1 MDKSKARR
9 DNKNQSIQNIVN
21 HSQGDKDLVSNLEQV
36 QVVNSKGN
44 SKKDNSLP
52 KNNTRRVL
60 STFLLKRRF
69 LYCQVQVIK
78 SVQ

>member
-1 MDKSKARR
+1 MITLDKSKARR

-44 SKKDNSLP
+44 SKN
-52 KNNTRRVL
+52 
-60 STFLLKRRF
+60 
-69 LYCQVQVIK
+69 QVISLINHNENNNYVNFYKK
-78 SVQ
+78 SKGNN

>member
-1 MDKSKARR
+1 MIILYKSKARR

-44 SKKDNSLP
+44 NKKDNNLP
-52 KNNTRRVL
+52 KHNM
-60 STFLLKRRF
+60 
-69 LYCQVQVIK
+69 I
-78 SVQ
+78 

>member
-1 MDKSKARR
+1 MIILDKSKARR

-36 QVVNSKGN
+36 QVINSKGN

-52 KNNTRRVL
+52 KNNM
-60 STFLLKRRF
+60 
-69 LYCQVQVIK
+69 I
-78 SVQ
+78 

>member
-1 MDKSKARR
+1 MITLDKSKARR

-52 KNNTRRVL
+52 KNNM
-60 STFLLKRRF
+60 
-69 LYCQVQVIK
+69 I
-78 SVQ
+78 

>member
-1 MDKSKARR
+1 MITLDKSKARR

-52 KNNTRRVL
+52 KNN
-60 STFLLKRRF
+60 
-69 LYCQVQVIK
+69 II
-78 SVQ
+78 

>member
-1 MDKSKARR
+1 MDKSKARI

-52 KNNTRRVL
+52 KNNM
-60 STFLLKRRF
+60 
-69 LYCQVQVIK
+69 I
-78 SVQ
+78 

>member
-1 MDKSKARR
+1 MVITLDKSKARR

-52 KNNTRRVL
+52 KNNM
-60 STFLLKRRF
+60 
-69 LYCQVQVIK
+69 I
-78 SVQ
+78 

>member
-1 MDKSKARR
+1 MITLDKSKARR
-9 DNKNQSIQNIVN
+9 DKKNQSIQNIVN

-52 KNNTRRVL
+52 KNNM
-60 STFLLKRRF
+60 
-69 LYCQVQVIK
+69 I
-78 SVQ
+78 

>member
-44 SKKDNSLP
+44 SKGNSKKDNSLP
-52 KNNTRRVL
+52 KNNM
-60 STFLLKRRF
+60 
-69 LYCQVQVIK
+69 I
-78 SVQ
+78 

>member
-1 MDKSKARR
+1 MITLDKSKARR

-21 HSQGDKDLVSNLEQV
+21 HSQGDKDIVSNLEQV

-52 KNNTRRVL
+52 KNNM
-60 STFLLKRRF
+60 
-69 LYCQVQVIK
+69 I
-78 SVQ
+78 